1 MQVMMERDA
10 AKRLTGR
17 IEVDEPISAASERW
31 QTRPR
36 FAGQDADRGGG
47 RNHTTRPANPLEVA
61 PGERLPLRRNH
72 RLGEAHF
79 KPTSTV
85 VTDGLRCFTGVGK
98 AGCVHQPIITQ
109 YGRRAALAPAFKWVN
124 TTLGNI
130 KSAIT
135 GTYRAIHHKHVPR

>member
-1 MQVMMERDA
+1 VKGFRCAEITA
-10 AKRLTGR
+10 LARL
-17 IEVDEPISAASERW
+17 
-31 QTRPR
+31 
-36 FAGQDADRGGG
+36 
-47 RNHTTRPANPLEVA
+47 N
-61 PGERLPLRRNH
+61 
-72 RLGEAHF
+72 F

-109 YGRRAALAPAFKWVN
+109 SGRRAALTSAFKWVN

-135 GTYRAIHHKHVPR
+135 GTYRAIHYKQVPRCLAEFEYRFNRRYDLAAMMPRLAYIALRTPPMPYHLLRLAEDHA